1 MSPLL
6 SDLHAAAGLLAQ
18 SSNQSALEPAGVQAA
33 RIHSLYWAFV
43 WVCTVVWFVVMFFLL
58 AAAARSHARGTAKPK
73 EERPDLAPDGARE
86 RRMGAVV
93 GGAVAVTA
101 VTLIVLMVSEFATA
115 RSLTSLARGTS
126 DDNPVSIAVT
136 AHQWWWEVQYQDKTP
151 SNIIT
156 TANEIHIPVGRPVTI
171 QLRSPDVIHSFWV
184 PNLHGK
190 KDIVPGHPATIW
202 LRADRAGVFNG
213 QCAEFC
219 GHQHANMRFVVVAEP
234 QAEFDKWLDAQRQ
247 PAPEPQTAMQQRGKQ
262 VFLGTSC
269 AMCHS
274 VSGTPAFGRV
284 GPNLTHVAGRRLL
297 AAGAVPN
304 RPGHI
309 AGWIID
315 PQKIKPGVRMP
326 QHALSPEDLRALLE
340 YIETLK

>member
-1 MSPLL
+1 MNDLL
-6 SDLHAAAGLLAQ
+6 CAATRLLGQ
-18 SSNQSALEPAGVQAA
+18 MSNQSALEPAGVQAA

-43 WVCTVVWFVVMFFLL
+43 WVCTVVWILVMLFLL
-58 AAAARSHARGTAKPK
+58 AAAARSHARGAARPK